1 MQALL
6 ISHIVALAAIVGGG
20 AITLAQNSAA
30 PGQPTAP
37 VSQDAGTRDVG
48 TAAQTPLRNANL
60 VRQEIPPVLT
70 AAMADP
76 YGRPRP
82 FSCKVIAVDVADLT
96 TALGADFDAN
106 VGTGKPGMAPTAV
119 KLAANTFI
127 PFQGVLRYVSGAEAH
142 DRLLVRAIIA
152 GSARRSY
159 LKGLGEAH
167 GCGAPAAPKRA
178 DAAPVHRRKR

>member
-1 MQALL
+1 MHALF

-20 AITLAQNSAA
+20 AITLAQNSA
-30 PGQPTAP
+30 PPEQP
-37 VSQDAGTRDVG
+37 VSQDAATHDVG
-48 TAAQTPLRNANL
+48 SAAQTPLRNANL
-60 VRQEIPPVLT
+60 VKQEIPPVLT

-76 YGRPRP
+76 YARPRP
-82 FSCKVIAVDVADLT
+82 ITCKTIAVDVASLT
-96 TALGADFDAN
+96 AALGADFDAN
-106 VGTGKPGMAPTAV
+106 AGANTPGVAPSAV

-142 DRLLVRAIIA
+142 DRLVVKSIIA

-178 DAAPVHRRKR
+178 EAAPAHHRKR